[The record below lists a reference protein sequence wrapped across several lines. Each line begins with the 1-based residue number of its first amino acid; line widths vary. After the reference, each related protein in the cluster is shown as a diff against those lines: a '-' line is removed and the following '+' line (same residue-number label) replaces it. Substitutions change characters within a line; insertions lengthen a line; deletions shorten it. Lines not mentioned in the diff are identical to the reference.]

1 MKNHVNFSLG
11 QDVEYYDI
19 HVFFDEL
26 SDSNNCMSMLS
37 HKERAIVV
45 GYDV

>member
-1 MKNHVNFSLG
+1 MKNHVDFSLG
-11 QDVEYYDI
+11 QDVEYYDT

-26 SDSNNCMSMLS
+26 SDSNDCMPMLL
-37 HKERAIVV
+37 HKEQATVV

>member
-11 QDVEYYDI
+11 QDVEYYDT

-26 SDSNNCMSMLS
+26 SDSNDCMPMLL
-37 HKERAIVV
+37 HKEQTTVV